1 MDVKSNGASLR
12 SAAAAKDPQTV
23 GDSGTLLARLS
34 RNTVTSFRE
43 ENTEQKGNTQLRI
56 IPTEGC

>member
-1 MDVKSNGASLR
+1 MDVKSNGAGLW

-43 ENTEQKGNTQLRI
+43 ENTEQKGIHNL
-56 IPTEGC
+56 G